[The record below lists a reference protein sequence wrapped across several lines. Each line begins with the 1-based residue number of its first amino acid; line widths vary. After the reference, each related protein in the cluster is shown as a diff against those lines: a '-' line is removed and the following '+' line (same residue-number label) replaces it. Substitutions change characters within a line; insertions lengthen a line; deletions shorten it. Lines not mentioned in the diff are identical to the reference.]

1 MESDGSKNRLMDAV
15 SMRRVCMEIGQTL
28 LDGGHVQIEQ
38 RGLGYHSKKELN
50 NSETVLERYISSGW
64 A

>member
-1 MESDGSKNRLMDAV
+1 MESDGSNNHLIDTV

-28 LDGGHVQIEQ
+28 LEGGHVQVDQ
-38 RGLGYHSKKELN
+38 RGDGYNKKELN
-50 NSETVLERYISSGW
+50 RSETVLESWITSGW